1 MILTR
6 ESPGPIVS
14 LMTNQFQR
22 LDLAFGA
29 LSDPTRRAVIM
40 RLSIKPASVSE
51 LAEPFAMA
59 MPTILQ
65 HIRVLEASGLIETEK
80 IGRVRM
86 CKLHS
91 EAMHETEQW
100 LAMQRAIWERR
111 LDRMEAYVS
120 NLQSMEKT
128 NGTRSRNKK

>member
-1 MILTR
+1 
-6 ESPGPIVS
+6 
-14 LMTNQFQR
+14 MTNQFHR

-29 LSDPTRRAVIM
+29 LSDPTRRAVVM
-40 RLSIKPASVSE
+40 RLSTKPASVSE
-51 LAEPFAMA
+51 LSEPFAMA

-65 HIRVLEASGLIETEK
+65 HIRVLETSGLIETEK

-86 CKLHS
+86 CKLRA

-120 NLQSMEKT
+120 NLQSLEKA
-128 NGTRSRNKK
+128 NGARSRIKK

>member
-1 MILTR
+1 
-6 ESPGPIVS
+6 
-14 LMTNQFQR
+14 MTNQFQR

-29 LSDPTRRAVIM
+29 LSDPTRRAVVM
-40 RLSIKPASVSE
+40 RLSIEPASVSV

-59 MPTILQ
+59 MPTLLQ

-86 CKLHS
+86 CRLRA

-120 NLQSMEKT
+120 NLQSLENT
-128 NGTRSRNKK
+128 DDSRNKK

>member
-1 MILTR
+1 MLTP
-6 ESPGPIVS
+6 ESPGPIVRF
-14 LMTNQFQR
+14 MTNQLHR

-29 LSDPTRRAVIM
+29 LSDPTRRAVVM
-40 RLSIKPASVSE
+40 RLSLKPASVSE

-86 CKLHS
+86 CKLRI
-91 EAMHETEQW
+91 EAMRETEQW
-100 LAMQRAIWERR
+100 LAAQRAVWEHR
-111 LDRMEAYVS
+111 LDRMEAYVN
-120 NLQSMEKT
+120 NLQAMERPNDGSSQPKT
-128 NGTRSRNKK
+128 

>member
-1 MILTR
+1 
-6 ESPGPIVS
+6 
-14 LMTNQFQR
+14 MTNQFHQ

-29 LSDPTRRAVIM
+29 LSDPTRRAVVM
-40 RLSIKPASVSE
+40 RLSMEPASVSE
-51 LAEPFAMA
+51 LAEPFDMA
-59 MPTILQ
+59 MPTLLQ

-86 CKLHS
+86 CRLRA
-91 EAMHETEQW
+91 EAMQETEQW

-120 NLQSMEKT
+120 NLQSLEKK
-128 NGTRSRNKK
+128 NGSRSRNKK

>member
-1 MILTR
+1 
-6 ESPGPIVS
+6 
-14 LMTNQFQR
+14 MTNQSHR

-29 LSDPTRRAVIM
+29 LSDPTRRAVVM
-40 RLSIKPASVSE
+40 HLSQKPASVGE

-86 CKLHS
+86 CKLRA
-91 EAMHETEQW
+91 EAVHETEQW
-100 LAMQRAIWERR
+100 LALQRAIWERR

-120 NLQSMEKT
+120 HLQAMEET
-128 NGTRSRNKK
+128 NDRNC

>member
-1 MILTR
+1 
-6 ESPGPIVS
+6 
-14 LMTNQFQR
+14 MTNQIQR

-29 LSDPTRRAVIM
+29 LSDPTRRAVVM

>member
-1 MILTR
+1 
-6 ESPGPIVS
+6 
-14 LMTNQFQR
+14 MTNQLHR

-29 LSDPTRRAVIM
+29 LSDPTRRAVVM
-40 RLSIKPASVSE
+40 RLGMKPASVSE
-51 LAEPFAMA
+51 LSKPFAMA
-59 MPTILQ
+59 MPTMLH

-80 IGRVRM
+80 IGRVRT
-86 CKLHS
+86 CKLRV

-120 NLQSMEKT
+120 NLQSLEKT
-128 NGTRSRNKK
+128 NGARSRIKK

>member
-1 MILTR
+1 MA
-6 ESPGPIVS
+6 
-14 LMTNQFQR
+14 NQFHQ

-29 LSDPTRRAVIM
+29 LSDPTRRAVVM

-86 CKLHS
+86 CKLS
-91 EAMHETEQW
+91 AEVMHETEQW
-100 LAMQRAIWERR
+100 LAMQRAVWERR
-111 LDRMEAYVS
+111 LDRMEAYVD

-128 NGTRSRNKK
+128 NDNRSRIKK

>member
-1 MILTR
+1 MTLTH
-6 ESPGPIVS
+6 ESPDPIVS

-29 LSDPTRRAVIM
+29 LSDPTRRAVVM

-111 LDRMEAYVS
+111 LDQLDSYLKELKEQKR
-120 NLQSMEKT
+120 
-128 NGTRSRNKK
+128 

>member
-1 MILTR
+1 
-6 ESPGPIVS
+6 
-14 LMTNQFQR
+14 
-22 LDLAFGA
+22 
-29 LSDPTRRAVIM
+29 
-40 RLSIKPASVSE
+40 
-51 LAEPFAMA
+51 
-59 MPTILQ
+59 
-65 HIRVLEASGLIETEK
+65 
-80 IGRVRM
+80 M